1 MYIKNI
7 KLLKLERKYL
17 TCSLP
22 AAGNIY
28 LSDAGKMVRRTINCF
43 KEMFE
48 NPEVLYSDIYAHPR
62 WNVLR
67 RTFSSRSWYPQ
78 KQFSIF
84 VFLHYGISAFPH
96 FRITAWKNYRFM
108 GSLIKTLST
117 SHNQK
122 ANRGRESVC
131 KYEQSTLNSPFRG
144 LTESSLPILKDEH
157 SKQPKRQFSL
167 SHLKNIFSG
176 FLVQFCI

>member
-1 MYIKNI
+1 MIYTRIHDEKCSDKLSLREVGIRKNN
-7 KLLKLERKYL
+7 
-17 TCSLP
+17 S
-22 AAGNIY
+22 
-28 LSDAGKMVRRTINCF
+28 V
-43 KEMFE
+43 
-48 NPEVLYSDIYAHPR
+48 
-62 WNVLR
+62 
-67 RTFSSRSWYPQ
+67 FSY
-78 KQFSIF
+78 FCIT
-84 VFLHYGISAFPH
+84 AFPH
-96 FRITAWKNYRFM
+96 FRITAW
-108 GSLIKTLST
+108 KTLST

-167 SHLKNIFSG
+167 SHLENIFSG

>member
-1 MYIKNI
+1 MCCIVIYTRIHDDMCSDELSLREVGIRKNN
-7 KLLKLERKYL
+7 
-17 TCSLP
+17 S
-22 AAGNIY
+22 
-28 LSDAGKMVRRTINCF
+28 
-43 KEMFE
+43 
-48 NPEVLYSDIYAHPR
+48 
-62 WNVLR
+62 
-67 RTFSSRSWYPQ
+67 
-78 KQFSIF
+78 
-84 VFLHYGISAFPH
+84 VFPYFCITAFPH

-131 KYEQSTLNSPFRG
+131 KHEQSTLNSPFGG

-167 SHLKNIFSG
+167 SHLENIFSG
-176 FLVQFCI
+176 FLLQFCIYISCQIQIQWNC